1 MRLRQ
6 LRTPAGDPLTIDWRA
21 FPLRPVPHPSATFKG
36 TYREEAWRR
45 CRDLASDTGVSFRM
59 WERPDFPTSS
69 MPALEAAK
77 CVALQGEAAFE
88 AVHIILYRAFFE
100 EGVNIGERREVAE
113 VVRGVP
119 GVDVARFLAD
129 YEAGKG
135 REPVLADYEAAVT
148 EHGVRAIPT
157 VVLPGGRRVVGAV
170 PLAEYRRLL
179 AA

>member
-1 MRLRQ
+1 
-6 LRTPAGDPLTIDWRA
+6 
-21 FPLRPVPHPSATFKG
+21 VPDPSATFKG
-36 TYREEAWRR
+36 TYREQAWRR
-45 CRDLASDTGVSFRM
+45 CRDLAGDAGVEFRM
-59 WERPDFPTSS
+59 WERPDFPTWS

-77 CVALQGEAAFE
+77 CVALQGDRAFE
-88 AVHIILYRAFFE
+88 ALHLRLYAAFFT
-100 EGVNIGERREVAE
+100 EGVNIALPQEVGE

-119 GVDVARFLAD
+119 EVDHARFLAD

-135 REPVLADYEAAVT
+135 RQAVLDDYEGAVT

-157 VVLPGGRRVVGAV
+157 VVLADGRRIVGAV